1 MLGKIKY
8 YIMKKFFF
16 IVSVLCLSYSCNK
29 YDIPEC
35 DFVDATQ
42 DLLWLKTIIDER
54 EANPT
59 EGMKYCYIVQAEL
72 QRKTVFIFGD
82 CNPSIDKLTF
92 VLNCEG
98 EPILDNDG
106 ENIIANQEDITN
118 QILIWSPD
126 DFICNFDQN
135 L

>member
-8 YIMKKFFF
+8 HIMKKFFF

-72 QRKTVFIFGD
+72 QRKTVFLLGD
-82 CNPSIDKLTF
+82 CNPGALKQGIILD
-92 VLNCEG
+92 CEG
-98 EPILDNDG
+98 DIIMDDG
-106 ENIIANQEDITN
+106 ENVLAFQVNLKNRKT
-118 QILIWSPD
+118 IWLPEN
-126 DFICNFDQN
+126 FACN